1 MQTYLPLKYRE
12 ILSINMCLLKE
23 IKSLGILFSS
33 ASSFKNQHFDG
44 VYKQDI
50 FQNQKFFYSRLYH
63 QYTNQRNRSN
73 RMLLVTFFDIY
84 SSIYFLI

>member
-1 MQTYLPLKYRE
+1 MLILFQTRVSK
-12 ILSINMCLLKE
+12 KE
-23 IKSLGILFSS
+23 IKSLGFLFSS
-33 ASSFKNQHFDG
+33 ASSFKNQHFEG

-50 FQNQKFFYSRLYH
+50 LQNQKCFYSRLYR
-63 QYTNQRNRSN
+63 QYNNLRSRSN